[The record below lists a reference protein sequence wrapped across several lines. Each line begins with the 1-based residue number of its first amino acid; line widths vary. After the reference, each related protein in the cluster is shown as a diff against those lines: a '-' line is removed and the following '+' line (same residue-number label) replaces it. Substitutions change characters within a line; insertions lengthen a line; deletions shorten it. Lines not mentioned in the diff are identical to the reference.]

1 MKHTL
6 AKRTLCLLFAGL
18 LLLSSCGG
26 GEGTPSAP
34 NTDTTE
40 NTDTMAEETE
50 LTRENTPDNL
60 PADLRFNGE
69 TVVFHVRGDE
79 DCVREFQVEE
89 LTGEAVNDA
98 LYQRNITVSDRLN
111 VNLDVAIGD
120 GWEKYNNTVSAIRAS
135 IQSADGAYDI
145 IAGWSARIPSLSL
158 EGLFL
163 DAQTI
168 PYLDLEK
175 PWWNQSCRTELT
187 IGNRLFFVTGDIT
200 QKMIDPMYVYA
211 FNQKVAED
219 LGIEDPYTVVNEGL
233 WTIDYGR
240 KQTSD
245 VGSDLNGD
253 GKMDEN
259 DFWGLTTFQN
269 NAMDNYMQSTRVSLM
284 SRDADGMPVLDVDME
299 HMTTLLEKV
308 YALCFENP
316 GCRVEEAG
324 PKSGVAHTIF
334 KEDRSLYT
342 TLTMYDVRYTLA
354 DMESDFGILPYPKL
368 NEEQPIY
375 GTRVQD
381 ALTLF
386 SVPIDCRNVDI
397 SGAVMEAVAA
407 ENYRKVT
414 PTLYDV
420 ALKKKYSRDP
430 ESAAMIDLIQQSV
443 LINFES
449 IYNEA
454 IGNPW
459 FIMRIMMD
467 KKTKDFA
474 SYWAKEE
481 KKVEK
486 ALQKAVEQ
494 IREMDT

>member
-6 AKRTLCLLFAGL
+6 MKRTLSLFFAGV

-26 GEGTPSAP
+26 GERTPSAQSTDTTD
-34 NTDTTE
+34 NTDTV
-40 NTDTMAEETE
+40 AEETE

-79 DCVREFQVEE
+79 NCIKEFQIEE
-89 LTGEAVNDA
+89 LTGEIINDA
-98 LYQRNITVSDRLN
+98 IYQRNIAVSDRLN

-135 IQSADGAYDI
+135 VQAADGAYDV

-163 DAQTI
+163 DAQTV

-200 QKMIDPMYVYA
+200 QSMIDPMYVYA
-211 FNQKVAED
+211 FNQKLAED
-219 LGIEDPYTVVNEGL
+219 LGIEDPYTVVNEGR
-233 WTIDYGR
+233 WTIDYLR
-240 KQTSD
+240 RQTADISN
-245 VGSDLNGD
+245 DLNGD

-259 DFWGLTTFQN
+259 DFWGISTFQI

-284 SRDADGMPVLDVDME
+284 SRDAEGMPVLDVDME
-299 HMTTLLEKV
+299 RMTTLLEKV
-308 YALCFENP
+308 YGLCFENP
-316 GCRVEEAG
+316 GCRVG
-324 PKSGVAHTIF
+324 PGDQPGAAHTIF
-334 KEDRSLYT
+334 KEDRALYT
-342 TLTMYDVRYTLA
+342 TLTMGHVRTALA
-354 DMESDFGILPYPKL
+354 EMESDFGILPYPKL
-368 NEEQPIY
+368 NEEQPVY

-386 SVPIDCRNVDI
+386 SVPIDCRNVEL

-414 PTLYDV
+414 PTVYDV
-420 ALKKKYSRDP
+420 AMKTKYSRDP
-430 ESAAMIDLIQQSV
+430 ASAAMIDLIQQSV

-467 KKTKDFA
+467 RKTKDFA

-481 KKVEK
+481 SKVEK